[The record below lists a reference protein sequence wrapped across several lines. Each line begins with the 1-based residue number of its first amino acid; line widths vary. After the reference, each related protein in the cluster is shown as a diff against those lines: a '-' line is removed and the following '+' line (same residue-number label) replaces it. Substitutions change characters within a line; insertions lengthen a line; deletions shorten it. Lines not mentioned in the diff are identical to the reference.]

1 MKLWR
6 TTLIERYD
14 NTTEIARLENMF
26 TELTNRINNSEKT
39 GESILDLQ
47 TQRQYVYEELTKQ
60 RRIQYERQ
68 FESSQDDYDY

>member
-1 MKLWR
+1 M
-6 TTLIERYD
+6 IERYD